1 MTIEILNARLT
12 TLEAKLNE
20 RKTRLRAAEKI
31 EKLVKE
37 YEAANMTSEEVT
49 IYWSGEVCMLRS
61 MIETT
66 KADINKV
73 KKALKMA
80 SEIEAL
86 VNGESETEA
95 QSEPEATNE

>member
-37 YEAANMTSEEVT
+37 YEAANLSSEEVT
-49 IYWSGEVCMLRS
+49 IYLTGEVRMLRS

-86 VNGESETEA
+86 VSGTASRC
-95 QSEPEATNE
+95 

>member
-37 YEAANMTSEEVT
+37 YEAANLSSEEVT
-49 IYWSGEVCMLRS
+49 IYWAGEVCMLRS

-73 KKALKMA
+73 KKALV
-80 SEIEAL
+80 S
-86 VNGESETEA
+86 GEPDTVP
-95 QSEPEATNE
+95 QSEPEAINE